1 MSASRSDLFMR
12 HATIETVEV
21 FQGVMIDEQS
31 LSAHLAIDLD
41 RHFEHLVR
49 TYQDRLYSFALRLT
63 GSRQDAEE
71 STQDACVRPYRALE
85 HYPEDRRRALR
96 LRPWLYQ
103 ITLNVV
109 RNRVR
114 RPQLVAVSVDGPLG
128 HGLAARGD
136 EHPERVAVQAETQAH
151 LANAIARLPKR
162 YATAL
167 VLRHVQGLSYA
178 EAADVLDQPVGTVKS
193 DVHRG
198 LRLLRLAL
206 EPEILEVRNH

>member
-1 MSASRSDLFMR
+1 
-12 HATIETVEV
+12 
-21 FQGVMIDEQS
+21 MIDEQS
-31 LSAHLAIDLD
+31 LSAQLALDLD
-41 RHFEHLVR
+41 GHFEHLVR

-71 STQDACVRPYRALE
+71 STQDAFIRAYRALE

-109 RNRVR
+109 RNHVR
-114 RPQLVAVSVDGPLG
+114 RPTLVAVSVDGALG
-128 HGLAARGD
+128 NGLAARSD
-136 EHPERVAVQAETQAH
+136 EQPERVALQSETQAQ

-162 YATAL
+162 YATAV

-178 EAADVLDQPVGTVKS
+178 EAAEVLDQPVGTTKS

-198 LRLLRLAL
+198 LRLLRAAL
-206 EPEILEVRNH
+206 EPELLEVRNH